1 MEGIVLTLDMC
12 TRQEIRN
19 YLFHLCIFAIILS
32 KASQMDL
39 YTKVVEEEKEELSTR
54 TPPPSIIFPALDLLR
69 LMQIYHLFC

>member
-12 TRQEIRN
+12 TLQEIRN

-39 YTKVVEEEKEELSTR
+39 YTMVEEEKEELSTR